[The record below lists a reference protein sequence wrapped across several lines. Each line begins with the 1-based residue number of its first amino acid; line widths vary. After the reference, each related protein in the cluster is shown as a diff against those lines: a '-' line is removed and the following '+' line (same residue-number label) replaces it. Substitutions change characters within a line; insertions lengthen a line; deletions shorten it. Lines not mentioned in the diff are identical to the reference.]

1 MFLIS
6 SANSSIVI
14 VCFILWLV
22 LYGISK
28 WLKADMDSSHRKWQK
43 RVKIDGKHIKVPFD
57 DLTIKSKK
65 VYEYRQEDYRRTRKS
80 GYTENYSYADPDTE
94 RDRCWLEYTMII
106 EDEPVIF
113 RSTSVIRDK
122 KSLEIK
128 LYMQQGVDLYFNES
142 NGDYYF
148 DMEPLEE

>member
-1 MFLIS
+1 
-6 SANSSIVI
+6 
-14 VCFILWLV
+14 
-22 LYGISK
+22 
-28 WLKADMDSSHRKWQK
+28 
-43 RVKIDGKHIKVPFD
+43 IDGKHIKVPFD